1 MKKSARTGTGTD
13 KIPTYEELSDWTG
26 FKGVLERGYQQAVPN
41 PAIPLDR
48 FIFMLEKS
56 LNEEWLDGKQKI

>member
-48 FIFMLEKS
+48 FISLLEEK
-56 LNEEWLDGKQKI
+56 LK